1 MTLHHRIVAPRG
13 LTGPQHERMFALFAA
28 HYAHVTRQGF
38 EADLAAKT
46 WVILLLDDQEEIRGF
61 STQEVYLFT
70 NAGRDQ
76 HILFSGDTIIEPAC
90 WGSQELVRGWCTI
103 AARLLSAAGDTPCYW
118 FLISKGYRTYLY
130 LPLFFL
136 TYYPHHQGCGMELKP
151 LLDAVAE
158 AKFTRAYDPIS
169 GLIRFD
175 EAHGQLAKAL
185 TEIPSKRE
193 DDPAVSFF
201 LKRNPDFAQGV
212 ELACL
217 APITLANTHRIGR
230 ALLTHAT
237 LHSNVTV

>member
-1 MTLHHRIVAPRG
+1 MTLHHRIVEPRG
-13 LTGPQHERMFALFAA
+13 LTGPQHEQMYLLFAA
-28 HYAHVTRQGF
+28 HYARVSRQGF
-38 EADLAAKT
+38 ERDLASKT
-46 WVILLLDDQEEIRGF
+46 WVILLLDELEVIRGF
-61 STQEVYLFT
+61 STQETYLFT
-70 NAGRDQ
+70 LGGRDQ

-90 WGSQELVRGWCTI
+90 WGSQELVRGWCTV

-136 TYYPHHQGCGMELKP
+136 RYHPHHQGIGAELKP
-151 LLDAVAE
+151 LLDAVAK
-158 AKFTRAYDPIS
+158 AKFTDAYDSVS
-169 GLIRFD
+169 GLIRFG
-175 EAHGQLAKAL
+175 EAHGQLAETLA
-185 TEIPSKRE
+185 EIPSKRE

-201 LKRNPDFAQGV
+201 LLRNPDFAQGV

-237 LHSNVTV
+237 LRCHAPA